1 MPGRGCEAADVYD
14 LPELVGG
21 KRKEVTGEGLGSSGG
36 TRLAFLLA
44 IPLAGEDG
52 PTRAEYQEDRLL
64 VILCHPFGRA

>member
-1 MPGRGCEAADVYD
+1 MYNLPGLEGR
-14 LPELVGG
+14 
-21 KRKEVTGEGLGSSGG
+21 KRKEVTREGLSSGGG